1 MNKVVFKINFFKQV
15 LTALLIWL
23 SFSQVAHANLVL
35 NPFFTGSTA
44 AATGW
49 SPSSQGSTTPGNAAF
64 NHALS
69 AANAAV
75 TAAGGSTEFYS
86 GCVGASCLTFPIVG
100 TNGTSSGAQQNIT
113 TVIGTTYTLSFWTYY
128 ATNGATTEIDV
139 YWGNTKVYNA
149 ANVATGWSLHTVT
162 LGSATTTSTALT
174 VLIRDDPTFSAITYM
189 DVEPVV
195 LQLAKTNPASLA
207 VGVAA
212 NYSLTVSNIST
223 ITSGA
228 SFTLQDQLPPNIAFN
243 SSAAG
248 TGITSVTGC
257 STSGAI
263 GTGLVVTCTVNVTGG
278 IAPSGTGTLTL
289 NVTPQAASAGVA
301 SVNKASVQANG
312 GVANIAGTTTPLPG
326 PATPS
331 TCTGTDTPTF
341 GCAVATSITP
351 AVAQLTFTK
360 TVTLV
365 CDPVNGITNPKNI
378 PGAIVRW
385 TMTVVN
391 SGVIPVNLT
400 TVTDLLSANTTFDS
414 NLVTGA
420 GGAPGCNSST
430 GTPENVAG
438 KGFKLGIVG
447 GSRPAASYPKFFTT
461 AADADAASLSGS
473 TVTINYA
480 LGLPLEGT
488 YTAGQLN
495 AGESVTVYFNVTIN

>member
-1 MNKVVFKINFFKQV
+1 MNKVVFKINFLKLI
-15 LTALLIWL
+15 LTAWLIWL
-23 SFSQVAHANLVL
+23 SFSQLAYANLVQ
-35 NPFFTGSTA
+35 NPFFAGSATTATNWTSSAAGTG
-44 AATGW
+44 
-49 SPSSQGSTTPGNAAF
+49 AAF
-64 NHALS
+64 NSNTRAV
-69 AANAAV
+69 NATI

-86 GCVGASCLTFPIVG
+86 GCVGAACLTFPFV
-100 TNGTSSGAQQNIT
+100 NGISSGAQQSIN
-113 TVIGTTYTLSFWTYY
+113 TVVGTSYTLSFWTYY
-128 ATNGATTEIDV
+128 GANGATTEVDV
-139 YWGNTKVYNA
+139 YWGNTKVYGA
-149 ANVATGWSLHTVT
+149 ANVATGWSLHTVN
-162 LGSATTTSTALT
+162 LGSAASTTTALT
-174 VLIRDDPTFSAITYM
+174 VLVRDDPSFSAITYM

-195 LQLAKTNPASLA
+195 LQLAKTNPASLV

-212 NYSLTVSNIST
+212 NYSLTVSNNST
-223 ITSGA
+223 TTSGA

-243 SSAAG
+243 SAAAG
-248 TGITSVTGC
+248 AGITSVTGC

-263 GTGLVVTCTVNVTGG
+263 GTGLVVTCTVNATGG
-278 IAPSGTGTLTL
+278 IAPSGSGMLTL

-301 SVNKASVQANG
+301 STNKASVQANG
-312 GVANIAGTTTPLPG
+312 GVANVAGTTTPLPG

-351 AVAQLTFTK
+351 ALAQLTFTK
-360 TVTLV
+360 TVTLI
-365 CDPVNGITNPKNI
+365 CDSVNGITNPKNI

-391 SGVIPVNLT
+391 SGITPVNLT

-420 GGAPGCNSST
+420 GGTPGCNSST
-430 GTPENVAG
+430 GTPESVAG
-438 KGFKLGIVG
+438 KGFKLSIVG

-495 AGESVTVYFNVTIN
+495 SGESVTVYFNVTLN